1 MSGRCLNRFEQRA
14 INALV
19 LAMVDLDTMPDVL
32 EQQLEA
38 CANLLRCS
46 VAQVTVLASTMAVGI
61 LSYAPRTCY
70 LPFISF

>member
-46 VAQVTVLASTMAVGI
+46 VAQVTVACQHYGGRHPELCAKDLLSTI
-61 LSYAPRTCY
+61 H
-70 LPFISF
+70 